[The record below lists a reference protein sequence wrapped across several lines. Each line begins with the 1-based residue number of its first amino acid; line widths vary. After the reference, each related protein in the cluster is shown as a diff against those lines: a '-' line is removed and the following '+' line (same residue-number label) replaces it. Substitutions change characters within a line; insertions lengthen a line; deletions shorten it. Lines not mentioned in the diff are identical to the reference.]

1 MSRVSLS
8 NRPWIVVVLVAFG
21 LLVLHTAGWA
31 IAQEGKKTKQ
41 KAAGKSMLD
50 GAWRLVSSKDP
61 RSGQMRPIPPGIEM
75 TKLIVGGRYAWTVVQ
90 NGKAVGGAGG
100 QYQVDDLA
108 YTEMVTYVLTD
119 NSQPLIGKTVK
130 FTWKIEGGKWHH
142 QGILKAG
149 AVAQEIDEIWERVP

>member
-1 MSRVSLS
+1 
-8 NRPWIVVVLVAFG
+8 
-21 LLVLHTAGWA
+21 
-31 IAQEGKKTKQ
+31 
-41 KAAGKSMLD
+41 
-50 GAWRLVSSKDP
+50 
-61 RSGQMRPIPPGIEM
+61 M
-75 TKLIVGGRYAWTVVQ
+75 TKLIVGGRYAWTSVQ
-90 NGKAVGGAGG
+90 NGKAVGGARG

-108 YTEMVTYVLTD
+108 HTEMVTYVLTD